1 MIEQWSVVKM
11 GDSMNKG
18 GQELPSANENLL
30 FKMGE
35 LEHMSLV
42 YIHIQIRVQNLQ
54 FYKTV
59 IIKELKNLGFRGS
72 YLHNKDFYT
81 KSWMCN
87 AMKLLVLLD
96 GLVAHRFYTSKNINF

>member
-1 MIEQWSVVKM
+1 M

-59 IIKELKNLGFRGS
+59 IIKELKNLGFKGS

-81 KSWMCN
+81 KS
-87 AMKLLVLLD
+87 
-96 GLVAHRFYTSKNINF
+96 

>member
-1 MIEQWSVVKM
+1 MIEQWSVVKT

-30 FKMGE
+30 LKMGE

-42 YIHIQIRVQNLQ
+42 HIQIRVQNLQ
-54 FYKTV
+54 FYETV
-59 IIKELKNLGFRGS
+59 IIKELKNLGLEGS

-81 KSWMCN
+81 KSWMLN